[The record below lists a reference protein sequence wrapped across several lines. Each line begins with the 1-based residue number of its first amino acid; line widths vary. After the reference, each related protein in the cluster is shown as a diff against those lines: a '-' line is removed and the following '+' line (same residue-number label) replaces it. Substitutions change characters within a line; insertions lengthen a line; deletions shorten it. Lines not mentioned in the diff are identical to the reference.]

1 MPISKQTCCYL
12 NQQLVW
18 FDHGVT
24 NAMLLA
30 AANAMPVANAMLEF
44 MGSVC
49 VVGAPAIRVSPAW
62 RRYL

>member
-1 MPISKQTCCYL
+1 
-12 NQQLVW
+12 
-18 FDHGVT
+18 
-24 NAMLLA
+24 MLLA